1 MSRSGMPRENGIKD
15 IKVPNDLNDFKVLKA
30 FAISC

>member
-1 MSRSGMPRENGIKD
+1 MPRENDAKVIKA
-15 IKVPNDLNDFKVLKA
+15 PNALKDLKILKA

>member
-1 MSRSGMPRENGIKD
+1 MPRENDAKVIKA
-15 IKVPNDLNDFKVLKA
+15 PNDLNDLKDLKA

>member
-1 MSRSGMPRENGIKD
+1 MPRENNVKD
-15 IKVPNDLNDFKVLKA
+15 IKVPNALKDLKILKA